1 MARKI
6 ASAPPLHPKLAES
19 PREGVCVISRRCA
32 LRRAWV
38 RDRGGPRGR
47 EAGAPTQGLSL
58 PPSASQAEFTK
69 RRHSLRVAR
78 SGPPPGPAHFSASP
92 PDSRK
97 VSPTGRE
104 KPTNS
109 RPPPPP
115 VTVLAGG
122 SCSSTIM
129 INVGDASFK
138 RHGEVSTVPRSDPLH
153 AHSVRCLAHACWPS
167 ESAVEP
173 VGGAARRHSSTR
185 AHPLCT
191 PDAAILPIQ
200 SPSQRVHI
208 ICALA
213 YRLTLEMDRQSTKC
227 AQVLESK
234 AREGCCR

>member
-1 MARKI
+1 MVGEAPRARARI
-6 ASAPPLHPKLAES
+6 
-19 PREGVCVISRRCA
+19 R
-32 LRRAWV
+32 
-38 RDRGGPRGR
+38 
-47 EAGAPTQGLSL
+47 
-58 PPSASQAEFTK
+58 K

-104 KPTNS
+104 KPTYVFPS
-109 RPPPPP
+109 TTTSCDRPG
-115 VTVLAGG
+115 AGG
-122 SCSSTIM
+122 SCSSTI
-129 INVGDASFK
+129 IRSTNVGDASFK